1 MSNWRKRA
9 EWLVRGFDSR
19 SKATVTALQD
29 LVQFLNGN
37 TADSQGPLVHW
48 CLLPAN
54 NGGQVCCESEGDSWN
69 RLISC
74 LTAFLAKGFA
84 VPLLYRMKHYCQA
97 SSYMRVATNLHGILP
112 RILQEMESISM
123 SSASSNSKL
132 SEVVDVLLA
141 ESKVGQQPSQG
152 LSNEDFQAL
161 LGEMLT
167 ENADYAAQN
176 GVRRKMVLAEVS
188 KETFSQS
195 SIIIDMLVQPLERA
209 TNFFLKRTKLLY
221 DMQYLSRANPCY
233 EEQGRESKEKFL
245 QVIQGDLGKELLRS
259 YIGVLSNS
267 LKEATAMGLQ
277 GTQEQLNLIFQMI
290 CVSLTDLQRRLV
302 QEFMQPPYTLLAL
315 ADADFPSF
323 VSGWQQLQ
331 QRHKKC
337 KQCVDVEFTAAL
349 LNAYR
354 TRMSSELTPEQAPEV
369 EEVQALLRAICTW
382 CPLTSDAVEILHGQM
397 QWCLS
402 RRGSTYVKGGRSAVE
417 TSLLSM
423 AVKQHKWISDM
434 VASTTMPSKS
444 VSSRIQRMSGT
455 TSSNQHSRK
464 APDNVEAADR
474 VLVV

>member
-54 NGGQVCCESEGDSWN
+54 NGGQVCCESEGDAWN

-112 RILQEMESISM
+112 RILQEMKSITM

-161 LGEMLT
+161 LGEML
-167 ENADYAAQN
+167 
-176 GVRRKMVLAEVS
+176 

-221 DMQYLSRANPCY
+221 DMQYLSRANPRY

-337 KQCVDVEFTAAL
+337 KQCVDVEFTSAL
-349 LNAYR
+349 LNAYP

-402 RRGSTYVKGGRSAVE
+402 RRGSTCEGGA
-417 TSLLSM
+417 
-423 AVKQHKWISDM
+423 
-434 VASTTMPSKS
+434 
-444 VSSRIQRMSGT
+444 
-455 TSSNQHSRK
+455 
-464 APDNVEAADR
+464 
-474 VLVV
+474 